1 VIANAGF
8 GESLASG
15 IMATETEHGLEETFD
30 RFASAVSRVTGH
42 ASTFALALGL
52 VLVWALSGPLFGFSD
67 TWQLVINTGT
77 TVLTF
82 LMVFMIQNSINRDS
96 AALHV
101 KLDELL
107 RVTKEARNSIVGSE
121 RLSEREL
128 ERLRLD
134 EESAAGRGE
143 TASD

>member
-1 VIANAGF
+1 M
-8 GESLASG
+8 AS
-15 IMATETEHGLEETFD
+15 ETEHGLEEAFD
-30 RFASAVSRVTGH
+30 RFASAVARVTGH

-52 VLVWALSGPLFGFSD
+52 VLVWAISGPLFGFSD

-82 LMVFMIQNSINRDS
+82 LMVFMIQNSLNRDS

-107 RVTKEARNSIVGSE
+107 RVTKEAHNSIIGTE
-121 RLSEREL
+121 RLSERQL

-134 EESAAGRGE
+134 EESAAK
-143 TASD
+143 ASEANGSD

>member
-1 VIANAGF
+1 
-8 GESLASG
+8 
-15 IMATETEHGLEETFD
+15 MATETEHGMEEAFD
-30 RFASAVSRVTGH
+30 RFASAVARVTGH
-42 ASTFALALGL
+42 AATFALALGL

>member
-1 VIANAGF
+1 MSSHTDA
-8 GESLASG
+8 
-15 IMATETEHGLEETFD
+15 GLEETFD
-30 RFASAVSRVTGH
+30 RFASAVARVTGH
-42 ASTFALALGL
+42 ASTFALALAL
-52 VLVWALSGPLFGFSD
+52 VLIWAISGPLFGFSD

-82 LMVFMIQNSINRDS
+82 LMVFMIQNSLNRDS
-96 AALHV
+96 AALHL

-107 RVTKEARNSIVGSE
+107 RVTEEARNSIVGTE

-134 EESAAGRGE
+134 EESAARS
-143 TASD
+143 SDSDGSD